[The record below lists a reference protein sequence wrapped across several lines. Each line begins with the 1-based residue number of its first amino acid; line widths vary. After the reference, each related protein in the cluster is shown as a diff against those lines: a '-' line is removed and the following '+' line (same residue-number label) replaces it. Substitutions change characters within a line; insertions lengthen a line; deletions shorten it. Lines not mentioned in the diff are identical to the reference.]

1 MSRTK
6 GAKDKKP
13 RAKSEASTRPRGII
27 AMQNPELPA
36 GYNSE
41 FIQFA
46 TEIMPTEP
54 LDYHDVPEMERRFS
68 RYLQKCQEYDKK
80 PGNLAAYAA
89 IGIGETTVRQW
100 IATEPDSERA
110 RFVKKLK
117 DFMAAVREDAMGTGK
132 VNPVVGIFWQKNYD
146 GLHDQQEFVVAPKK
160 EMETVDDRVL
170 QAKYADVIEGEDD

>member
-13 RAKSEASTRPRGII
+13 RAKTEANTRPRGII

-36 GYNSE
+36 GYYSE
-41 FIQFA
+41 FISFA

-54 LDYHDVPEMERRFS
+54 LDLHDVPEMERRFAF
-68 RYLQKCQEYDKK
+68 YLQKCQEYDKK

-89 IGIGETTVRQW
+89 IGINEANVRKW
-100 IATEPDSERA
+100 IANEPDSERG
-110 RFVKKLK
+110 RFGKKIK
-117 DFMAAVREDAMGTGK
+117 DFMAACREDTMGSGK
-132 VNPVVGIFWQKNYD
+132 LNPVVGIFWQKNYD
-146 GLHDQQEFVVAPKK
+146 GLRDQQELVVAPKK

-170 QAKYADVIEGEDD
+170 QAKYADVVEGEDD